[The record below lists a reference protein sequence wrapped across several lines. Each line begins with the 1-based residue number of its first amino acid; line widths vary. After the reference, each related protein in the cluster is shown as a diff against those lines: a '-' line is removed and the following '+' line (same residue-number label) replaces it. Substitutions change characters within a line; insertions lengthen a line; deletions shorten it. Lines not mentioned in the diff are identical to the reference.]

1 MSREAK
7 ADDDDDDDDDKDKDT
22 VIGGF
27 DSKNFVLHQRL
38 WESGTSVKKPKAEQ
52 QLDGST
58 FAAIVLLVWAF
69 AYVSFSTIPINST

>member
-7 ADDDDDDDDDKDKDT
+7 ADDDDDDDDDDKDKDT

-58 FAAIVLLVWAF
+58 CSDRSACGRSLTCLSRQF
-69 AYVSFSTIPINST
+69 P